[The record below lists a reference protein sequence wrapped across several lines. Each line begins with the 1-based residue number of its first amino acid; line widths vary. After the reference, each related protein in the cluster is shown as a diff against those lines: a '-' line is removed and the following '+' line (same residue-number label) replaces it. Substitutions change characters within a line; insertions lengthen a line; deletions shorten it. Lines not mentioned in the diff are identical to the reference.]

1 MDRHAPSNYCHTT
14 QRNVADTGALV
25 DAVAQQQQAL
35 QGQRRPL
42 VGVAV
47 TPRFV
52 PTCSEPLLRSL
63 GRLVAAHD
71 AASRAQCVDVLI
83 QTHVAESVRCAPCST
98 GPPPRAEFHV
108 RRAKLSGAWLS
119 MLARNLLCILE
130 IHCAFAPPGAL
141 YCLLFARSWTRS
153 PFAAPCTRSLW
164 ARHPCVRP
172 LWAVAGCKCSTRAG
186 CSRRAPSSPTAC
198 T

>member
-1 MDRHAPSNYCHTT
+1 
-14 QRNVADTGALV
+14 
-25 DAVAQQQQAL
+25 
-35 QGQRRPL
+35 
-42 VGVAV
+42 
-47 TPRFV
+47 
-52 PTCSEPLLRSL
+52 
-63 GRLVAAHD
+63 
-71 AASRAQCVDVLI
+71 VLI